1 MEKINI
7 KDLTTHYV
15 IEKLKDTH
23 PLFKYGTPEI
33 YSDSSSRSYDL
44 VSGEKTS
51 YPPTYV
57 TNTQRSKDLLFN
69 YLRQTRENNL
79 AEMTIAYK
87 KKDNLRHQYSSKF
100 NSALSKL
107 IVKYMYKSGKIT
119 RELRRIDEMLGSDRI
134 NDEMDWIFLSYKRE
148 CTINYLFVDSPIEN
162 CIRLQ
167 AVLNAPTLEEDVDV
181 ILNKYIPNLKVAA
194 DELRDL
200 YEDSRDKDK
209 DILNAAEYI
218 DEHVEEFREKATTFF
233 NEIDY
238 RSIHGAKID
247 ICDIELDPDLVN
259 LNVSVSKVNDLTQE
273 EYEDPIMSNHVLL
286 KLLRL
291 QYSLERLLDQP
302 FVVQYSK
309 GWRAPELRSDV
320 LTSNACSEVF
330 RHVHDSKYAHTTQKL
345 LYHLNTR
352 LKNSKPKTRER
363 EILKTFKS
371 RTAPIIERIKEIHKE
386 VLPYVKTRNKWY
398 LSEELLYELLQDV
411 NTGKHVH
418 TQIVLDKIT
427 NAIIETKALC
437 DGYNEE
443 YRRMLDAIAED
454 L

>member
-1 MEKINI
+1 MEKIQI
-7 KDLTTHYV
+7 KNLTTDYV
-15 IEKLKDTH
+15 IEVLKDTH
-23 PLFKYGTPEI
+23 PLFKYGIPEI
-33 YSDSSSRSYDL
+33 YSDHSSRSYDL

-57 TNTQRSKDLLFN
+57 TGTQRSKDLLLN
-69 YLRQTRENNL
+69 YLRQVHENSL
-79 AEMTIAYK
+79 AEIVIAYK
-87 KKDNLRHQYSSKF
+87 KEDNLRHQYSSKF

-107 IVKYMYKSGKIT
+107 IVKYMYKNERLT
-119 RELRRIDEMLGSDRI
+119 RELRRIDKMLGSDRI
-134 NDEMDWIFLSYKRE
+134 NDEMDDIFLSYRRE
-148 CTINYLFVDSPIEN
+148 CTISYSFVDSPIEN

-167 AVLNAPTLEEDVDV
+167 AVLDAPTLEEDVDV

-194 DELRDL
+194 NELRDL
-200 YEDSRDKDK
+200 YEDSKDK
-209 DILNAAEYI
+209 DILDAVEYI
-218 DEHVEEFREKATTFF
+218 DEHVEEFREKVTKFF

-238 RSIHGAKID
+238 RAIHGSMID
-247 ICDIELDPDLVN
+247 ICDIELDPTITN
-259 LNVSVSKVNDLTQE
+259 LNVSVSKVDNLTQE

-291 QYSLERLLDQP
+291 QYSLERLLDRP
-302 FVVQYSK
+302 IVTRYSK
-309 GWRAPELRSDV
+309 DRHLPELRSDI
-320 LTSNACSEVF
+320 LTSNNCSDVF
-330 RHVHDSKYAHTTQKL
+330 RHVADSKYDHTAQKL
-345 LYHLNTR
+345 SFNLNAR
-352 LKNSKPKTRER
+352 LKNSKAKTRER

-386 VLPYVKTRNKWY
+386 VLPYAQTRNRWY
-398 LSEELLYELLQDV
+398 LSEELLSELLQDV

-427 NAIIETKALC
+427 NAIIEIKALC